1 MIEPTSI
8 LHASAGADREA
19 AMMPGAHHEG
29 CDNDERIAML
39 HHSYANREAATT
51 MSASRRCNHSCANR
65 EAATTMSA
73 SRCCNHSYANREA
86 ATTMSASRR
95 CNREAAMPLSRD
107 AALWARDCD
116 NIRADARLR

>member
-19 AMMPGAHHEG
+19 AMMAGAHHEG

-39 HHSYANREAATT
+39 HHSY
-51 MSASRRCNHSCANR
+51 ANR